1 MAGMEQLKAV
11 VGTGLGSGAPHQMA
25 ASKEQMEA
33 VTKVRS
39 SKNFSAALG
48 VSQGANRHEL
58 RKAYRRLAL
67 LLHPD
72 KNKAPGAG
80 MVY

>member
-1 MAGMEQLKAV
+1 
-11 VGTGLGSGAPHQMA
+11 
-25 ASKEQMEA
+25 MEA

-48 VSQGANRHEL
+48 VSQGANPHEL

>member
-1 MAGMEQLKAV
+1 
-11 VGTGLGSGAPHQMA
+11 
-25 ASKEQMEA
+25 MEA
-33 VTKVRS
+33 VRRVQG
-39 SKNFSAALG
+39 SKSFPDALG
-48 VSQGANRHEL
+48 VSPDAKPHEL

-80 MVY
+80 RL